1 MGTEIGGI
9 VESEDLA
16 AAHENSPTV
25 VALLD

>member
-1 MGTEIGGI
+1 MSTESDGI

-16 AAHENSPTV
+16 AGRDDPPTV